1 MRFGITFFPDV
12 APDQKDGRRYFAE
25 ALRFVEL
32 AEPLGFDSVKIVEHY
47 LTPYGG
53 YSPDPLLFLAAA
65 SRASRRMRLM
75 TGAVIPAFNH
85 PLKLAGQIGMLDSI
99 SDGRLDVGVARA
111 FLPHE
116 FDAFEI
122 SMEESRARFEEGV
135 GALVALLSRERV
147 TLEGKFHRFH
157 DVTSLPRPVQ
167 KPHPPLF
174 VAAFRTADSF
184 VWAGRQGHNIMVTP
198 FYLRPQELG
207 EMVRTYRKEY
217 AEAGHTPGTEIVNI
231 NFRLFVRRSDRE
243 AREAARRYV
252 ESYIEMLLLPLRAWK
267 GRATAQYPGYEAFV
281 AQVESFP
288 YDAMV
293 EQSFI
298 GSPEP
303 IARRIEYFADI
314 CGGEI
319 YPSVDFNFG
328 MMDEAEARESLT
340 LFAREVMPKFRS

>member
-1 MRFGITFFPDV
+1 MRFVITFFPD
-12 APDQKDGRRYFAE
+12 APPDKKDGRQYFAE

-32 AEPLGFDSVKIVEHY
+32 AEALGFDSVKIVEHY
-47 LTPYGG
+47 FTPYGG
-53 YSPDPLLFLAAA
+53 YSPDPIPFLAAA
-65 SRASRRMRLM
+65 SQVSRRMRLM

-85 PLKLAGQIGMLDSI
+85 PLKLAGQIGMLDCI
-99 SDGRLDVGVARA
+99 SGGRLDVGVARA

-116 FDAFEI
+116 FDSFEV

-135 GALVALLSRERV
+135 GALLALLSRERV

-184 VWAGRQGHNIMVTP
+184 LWAGREGHHIMISP
-198 FYLRPQELG
+198 FYLRPAELG
-207 EMVRTYRKEY
+207 EMVRRYRKEY
-217 AEAGHTPGTEIVNI
+217 AAAGHTPGREVVNI
-231 NFRLFVRRSDRE
+231 NFRLFARKSDRE
-243 AREAARRYV
+243 AREQARPYV
-252 ESYIEMLLLPLRAWK
+252 QHYIEMLLLPLRAWK

-281 AQVESFP
+281 SQVESFP

-298 GSPEP
+298 GSPEA
-303 IARRIEYFADI
+303 IARRIEYFTEI

-328 MMDEAEARESLT
+328 LMDEAEARESLT
-340 LFAREVMPKFRS
+340 LFAREVMPKLR

>member
-32 AEPLGFDSVKIVEHY
+32 ADSLGFDSVKIVEHY
-47 LTPYGG
+47 FTPYGG
-53 YSPDPLLFLAAA
+53 YSPDPILFLAAA
-65 SRASRRMRLM
+65 SQRSRRMRLM

-99 SDGRLDVGVARA
+99 SEGRLDVGVARA

-116 FDAFEI
+116 FDAFEV

-135 GALVALLSRERV
+135 AALISLLSRERV
-147 TLEGKFHRFH
+147 TLDGKFHRFH

-184 VWAGRQGHNIMVTP
+184 VWAGKEGLNIMITP
-198 FYLRPQELG
+198 FYLRAEELG
-207 EMVRTYRKEY
+207 EMVKKYRREY
-217 AEAGHTPGTEIVNI
+217 TEAGHKPGTEVVNI
-231 NFRLFVRRSDRE
+231 NFRLYAAKSDRE
-243 AREAARRYV
+243 AKANARRYV
-252 ESYIEMLLLPLRAWK
+252 QYYIEMLLLPLRAWK
-267 GRATAQYPGYEAFV
+267 ERTSAQYPGYESFV
-281 AQVESFP
+281 SQVESFP

-298 GSPEP
+298 GDPES
-303 IARRIEYFADI
+303 IARRIEYFTDI

-328 MMDEAEARESLT
+328 MMEESEARESLT
-340 LFAREVMPKFRS
+340 LFAREVIPRFR